1 MEKRGNLVLYIL
13 AMYDAIDK
21 AIDFIKE
28 NHDHDYE
35 LQYKS

>member
-21 AIDFIKE
+21 AINLIKE
-28 NHDHDYE
+28 NPDYK
-35 LQYKS
+35 L